1 MKKFFERYLLRKAGR
16 AQLVGMIVLLLGATA
31 FGRAHPALLEYLR
44 DSGPGAIVAII
55 GIVAAVI
62 AAVDADKV
70 VAANTEEVKK

>member
-31 FGRAHPALLEYLR
+31 FGRSHPELLAYL
-44 DSGPGAIVAII
+44 SEQGPGAIVAII

-70 VAANTEEVKK
+70 LAANTEEEK